1 MSKLDYVITYE
12 TMMLETADH
21 PEYLTKITDQQ
32 KGIVYSKHPAKTLIN
47 ESALTNNHS
56 IKGHIEIV
64 KNKYPRMKKIP
75 LMINSS
81 YSVIMIPT
89 TSPSSLKCKW
99 LNYIQIDDYD
109 IEDKKRTFIKF
120 KNGEEIVLPVSYYV
134 LDKQMSKATKL
145 IGIYL
150 RQKVDYKVKSEKDK
164 LKMLKEFMADYL
176 KRDNLE

>member
-21 PEYLTKITDQQ
+21 PEYLTKITDKQ

-47 ESALTNNHS
+47 ASALTNNHS

-89 TSPSSLKCKW
+89 TSPSSLNCKW
-99 LNYIQIDDYD
+99 LNYIQIDDYID
-109 IEDKKRTFIKF
+109 IENKKKTFIRF
-120 KNGEEIVLPVSYYV
+120 KNGEEIVLPVSHYIF
-134 LDKQMSKATKL
+134 DKQMSKATKL

-150 RQKVDYKVKSEKDK
+150 CQKVEYMVKSENDK
-164 LKMLKEFMADYL
+164 LAMIKEFMADYL
-176 KRDNLE
+176 KKGLY